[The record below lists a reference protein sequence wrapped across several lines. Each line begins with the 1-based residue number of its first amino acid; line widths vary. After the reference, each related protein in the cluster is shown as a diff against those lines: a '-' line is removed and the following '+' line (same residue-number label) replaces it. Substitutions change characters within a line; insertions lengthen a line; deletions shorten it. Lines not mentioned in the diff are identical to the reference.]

1 MSTAKKEALT
11 QVEELFK
18 ENAKGYVTYE
28 KLVKFLL
35 KNGVCKQENLQTSCE
50 NLKKYATQF
59 DAKDS
64 LKLINNKAVSPK

>member
-28 KLVKFLL
+28 KLVKFLDKAPTAMVANKTHNL
-35 KNGVCKQENLQTSCE
+35 RRNRKNAKYRGR
-50 NLKKYATQF
+50 KKTTRR
-59 DAKDS
+59 
-64 LKLINNKAVSPK
+64 VSEVSRR